1 MIAMKSTSDKSQLN
15 FIQRAT
21 EEAQERYD
29 AEVSQFQHSYNEKH
43 PLQHI
48 WRHIIAKRRI
58 TVLYES
64 EDVSVVI
71 QVVRFVYAHTSQTF
85 TFYGTLLLRRTHY
98 AFHLLR
104 KWIGSRP
111 ANLSRD
117 VEKRWASFV
126 SVPEKVRVSD
136 DFLGA

>member
-15 FIQRAT
+15 LIQRAT

-48 WRHIIAKRRI
+48 WRHIISKRRI

-71 QVVRFVYAHTSQTF
+71 QVVRFVYARTSQTF
-85 TFYGTLLLRRTHY
+85 TFYGCHV
-98 AFHLLR
+98 
-104 KWIGSRP
+104 
-111 ANLSRD
+111 LS
-117 VEKRWASFV
+117 
-126 SVPEKVRVSD
+126 P
-136 DFLGA
+136 L

>member
-85 TFYGTLLLRRTHY
+85 TFYGCHV
-98 AFHLLR
+98 
-104 KWIGSRP
+104 
-111 ANLSRD
+111 LSPLWKI
-117 VEKRWASFV
+117 VIEFV
-126 SVPEKVRVSD
+126 S
-136 DFLGA
+136 

>member
-21 EEAQERYD
+21 EEAQD
-29 AEVSQFQHSYNEKH
+29 
-43 PLQHI
+43 LQHI

-126 SVPEKVRVSD
+126 SVPEKVRVSA